1 MRVVEE
7 MQTWAWGKY
16 KFRFWRGSGSLRV
29 REVRV
34 PCSLLSVSCILE
46 DREGEGNHRQEQSSS
61 FLASQGGNVVLCRRR
76 SRV

>member
-7 MQTWAWGKY
+7 MQTWAWGKC
-16 KFRFWRGSGSLRV
+16 KSRFWRGSGSLRV

-34 PCSLLSVSCILE
+34 PCSLPSVSCILE

-61 FLASQGGNVVLCRRR
+61 FLASQGGSVVLCRRR